1 MVQHRATSLVN
12 PVLYNLLNNVDD
24 VFKTNNLNV
33 DQSFWVEKISI
44 LLFNALGEIIVP
56 VVRYTFL
63 TNYVNVG
70 NILRFI
76 QYGLGLLSCV

>member
-24 VFKTNNLNV
+24 VFRTNNLNV

-44 LLFNALGEIIVP
+44 LFFNALGEIIEP
-56 VVRYTFL
+56 VVRYTFS
-63 TNYVNVG
+63 TIYVNVG
-70 NILRFI
+70 NIFWFI
-76 QYGLGLLSCV
+76 EGG

>member
-1 MVQHRATSLVN
+1 MLISLFG
-12 PVLYNLLNNVDD
+12 LKRLAFY
-24 VFKTNNLNV
+24 F
-33 DQSFWVEKISI
+33 
-44 LLFNALGEIIVP
+44 FNALGEIIVP